1 MDMLTQL
8 FDRLGYRGAA
18 QQATP
23 VVFGK
28 LTLDQLAFTP
38 LHVLSVNSATHRHRR
53 RRAALHPAHG
63 G

>member
-28 LTLDQLAFTP
+28 LALDQLAFTP
-38 LHVLSVNSATHRHRR
+38 LHVLSVNSAAQRRR
-53 RRAALHPAHG
+53 RRAVLHPAHRG
-63 G
+63 